1 MSFAGSFAAP
11 QLPFAPSL
19 LLGSTGVLDGGISLP
34 PQNFLSNREELVV
47 TRLDQIA
54 SLGAH
59 SRIIGVSPQALASL
73 QQQAAN
79 AAQPAPAQVQPGVA
93 ATVASGHPTTAQ
105 PQTPAQA
112 IAVPVRLPRSTPARP
127 SQFIAGVTGVLQ
139 VDQSF
144 GSPGT
149 AARSPLLPNPSF
161 ATVSAVSRHPF
172 AHDRHASSSAA
183 DLDRAFTA
191 DDDES
196 QLDDDID
203 ADDDHFAAL

>member
-112 IAVPVRLPRSTPARP
+112 IAVP
-127 SQFIAGVTGVLQ
+127 AGVTGVLQ